1 VKLTTEALAANLHNQ
16 QIKMIESWR
25 GGSGGGAAGGN
36 VFCKVLRRS
45 SRCATR
51 KNSSPKSSFFI
62 VGCGM
67 YSLRF
72 FADLN
77 VVKL

>member
-1 VKLTTEALAANLHNQ
+1 VRFNNIVVKLTTEALAANLHNQ

-45 SRCATR
+45 SRCA
-51 KNSSPKSSFFI
+51 KAVF
-62 VGCGM
+62 
-67 YSLRF
+67 SLLAAECIHCDF
-72 FADLN
+72 L
-77 VVKL
+77 LI